1 MTSPSWRFAAVLLIR
16 GGRGGSRLWCRSH
29 IQKREYGASHIFE
42 SAAKGHNEEVSMT
55 TTFVVTSCQSWE
67 LAPREELHGALMVG
81 VFGHEHAEERAAVD
95 EDVVYRRVSWLS
107 A

>member
-1 MTSPSWRFAAVLLIR
+1 V
-16 GGRGGSRLWCRSH
+16 
-29 IQKREYGASHIFE
+29 
-42 SAAKGHNEEVSMT
+42 
-55 TTFVVTSCQSWE
+55 
-67 LAPREELHGALMVG
+67 REELHGALMVG